1 MKHNLGLVLASAA
14 ALLAVSSQ
22 STAQVPSTPAAPVA
36 ADRLGK
42 LQQAVANSGRT
53 VANVARDKYRHPAET
68 LDFFE
73 VDPGDTVVE
82 IWPSGEWYTEILAP
96 YLAAGGGKLY
106 AAAPDWGRSGIDK
119 LKAANPNL
127 YGPATVVD
135 FPAFT
140 AEAARVPDGTAD
152 VVLTFRNVHNWKM
165 GYRRDDKQDYSAEAF
180 RQIYAMLKPG
190 GVLGIVD
197 HRLPETA
204 AAEREQ
210 SSGYI
215 KTSTVRALAEA
226 AGFQLAASSEINA
239 NPQDTAD
246 WANGVWTLP
255 PSLALKD
262 QDRER
267 YLAIGESDRMTLK
280 FVKPAAPAAAA
291 Q

>member
-280 FVKPAAPAAAA
+280 FVKPAAAK
-291 Q
+291 

>member
-1 MKHNLGLVLASAA
+1 MQHTLGLVLASAA
-14 ALLAVSSQ
+14 ALLAVTSQ
-22 STAQVPSTPAAPVA
+22 STAQVAPAPTPAPPVA
-36 ADRLGK
+36 GDRLGK
-42 LQQAVANSGRT
+42 LQQAVAHSGRAA
-53 VANVARDKYRHPAET
+53 ANVARDKYRHPAET

-82 IWPSGEWYTEILAP
+82 IWPSGGWYTEILAP
-96 YLAAGGGKLY
+96 YLAGGGGKLY

-119 LKAANPNL
+119 LKAANPTV
-127 YGPATVVD
+127 YGPAVVVD

-165 GYRRDDKQDYSAEAF
+165 GYRREDKQDYSAEAF

-190 GVLGIVD
+190 GILGIVD
-197 HRLPETA
+197 HRLPDTA
-204 AAEREQ
+204 DAERERT
-210 SSGYI
+210 SGYI
-215 KTSTVRALAEA
+215 KTATVRALAEA

-239 NPQDTAD
+239 NPKDTAD

-280 FVKPAAPAAAA
+280 FVKPAAAK
-291 Q
+291 